1 MAKSK
6 DRLRI
11 LYVLDFFHPHIGGV
25 PTVFKNLCREVAN
38 LGHEVTVVTSREAD
52 SEPLETWNGIKI
64 HRFGRTREQFLVGAS
79 AYLMSNKDRYD
90 IVHTCT
96 YSAMIPSFL
105 FSTTTRTP
113 SVISVFE
120 VWSLKE
126 WVEFASHRGPF
137 YFLEERTLFSLPFD
151 KYIIAAEHTRRDL
164 KEIIGVPDSK
174 MEKIMPG
181 IDSSIFSP
189 KAKKERKGFR
199 KNYGIGEDEVIGCFV
214 GKATVFKG
222 IDYMLDGLE
231 AALKKSKNK
240 FRFVF
245 LLSRSHE
252 SGYKRF
258 IKRVHESDVLT
269 NGIILAEPSA
279 DHSFASKLIAAS
291 DFLVMPSLTEGFG
304 LAAAE
309 SISIGTP
316 VVVTRGTCLE
326 EIVEEG
332 KNAILVRQRS
342 GEDIERALLKL
353 ANDRTLRRRMSKPKK
368 FSEWS
373 KVAAEH
379 VKSYRETIE
388 KRKGREYT
396 SR

>member
-1 MAKSK
+1 MPKTRNK
-6 DRLRI
+6 LRV
-11 LYVLDFFHPHIGGV
+11 LYVLDFFYPHVGGV
-25 PTVFKNLCREVAN
+25 PTVFKNLCQEVAK
-38 LGHEVTVVTSREAD
+38 LGHDVTVVTSKERD
-52 SEPLETWNGIKI
+52 SKDFEVWNGIKI
-64 HRFGRTREQFLVGAS
+64 HRFGRTREQFLMGAS
-79 AYLMSNKDRYD
+79 AHLMSSRDRYD

-105 FSTTTRTP
+105 FSSTTRTP
-113 SVISVFE
+113 SVISVYE

-126 WVEFASHRGPF
+126 WVEFASHKGPF

-151 KYIIAAEHTRRDL
+151 KYIIAAEHTRKDL

-189 KAKKERKGFR
+189 RAKRDRKAFR
-199 KNYGIGEDEVIGCFV
+199 KNYGIGDDEVVGCFV

-222 IDYMLDGLE
+222 IEYMLDGLE
-231 AALKKSKNK
+231 AALKKSKNS
-240 FRFVF
+240 FRFIF

-252 SGYKRF
+252 SGYKNF
-258 IKRVHESDVLT
+258 IKRVHSSEVLT
-269 NGIILAEPSA
+269 NGIILAEPSVE
-279 DHSFASKLIAAS
+279 HSFASKLIGAS

-332 KNAILVRQRS
+332 RNALLVRQRS
-342 GEDIERALLKL
+342 GEDIERALLRMV
-353 ANDRTLRRRMSKPKK
+353 NDGALRRRMSKPKK
-368 FSEWS
+368 FSAWS
-373 KVAAEH
+373 KVAQDH
-379 VKSYRETIE
+379 VKAYMETIE
-388 KRKGREYT
+388 QRRG
-396 SR
+396 S